1 MITSYYR
8 LILGMECGSTFSR
21 EQRST
26 RRCLFV
32 LPSEK
37 PKRMYENSLDKV
49 KSKCCVERL
58 KSILNRKNKIGKVP
72 IIRIIRYTYLKS
84 INCISYTF

>member
-37 PKRMYENSLDKV
+37 PKRMKIHSTNVQVLRRKIEIDI
-49 KSKCCVERL
+49 KSKEQNWQGSDHSHISVHVF
-58 KSILNRKNKIGKVP
+58 KI
-72 IIRIIRYTYLKS
+72 
-84 INCISYTF
+84 N

>member
-21 EQRST
+21 EQRSI

-37 PKRMYENSLDKV
+37 PKRMYENSLDKRPSV
-49 KSKCCVERL
+49 ASKD
-58 KSILNRKNKIGKVP
+58 
-72 IIRIIRYTYLKS
+72 
-84 INCISYTF
+84 